1 MLDPRCLSK
10 KRSKKSSSIVPVDV
24 AALETRVDELTKV
37 NLQEEQDAEV
47 LRAYLAEMLRGQ
59 SALREQE
66 RALRDQERALHKQ
79 ERDLHAALREHRR
92 AVDAENAALKV
103 QVSQLQAE
111 HDKLTKMVA
120 YLNRLVWGRRSEKLS
135 REELGQLV
143 LAFGGSSEEAAA
155 EAPNVPVPAPLEA
168 ETDEQPAADP
178 TPKKRNHPGRTKLA
192 AALER
197 IVSEPVCVPASERA
211 CQHCAAEMA
220 GIGFVEHERVEYV
233 PAKFVVHVERREKLA
248 CKACRGDVV
257 TAARQEPAASR
268 RVGASV
274 LAHLVESKCDDALP
288 IHRQRDQFS
297 RLGFEV
303 PANTLYTYW
312 SYVTDLLRPVAETTL
327 GVVLGDPVYV
337 AMDDTT
343 LKIVD
348 KNKGSGTSRGHLW
361 CFAGS
366 GPLVGYAFTETWS
379 ANEVAP
385 WIRAID
391 ADIQCDDYKGYSAQI
406 RFADGE
412 QSGPLVD
419 PARRLGC
426 MMHVRRRFHE
436 ALKLGDKRAAEA
448 IELIQQLYAVE
459 ALAKERNLLPDDRLT
474 LRNERSLPVLA
485 RFEAAVDTL
494 ISSATPTSALGSA
507 ARYAAQQRPFLRHCF
522 TNGSFEID
530 NGRVERL
537 IREPALGRKN
547 FLFTG
552 SVDGAKRLAAAY
564 SLVQSCRN
572 LGFGARE
579 YLIDIVGKLEAGWPL
594 RRIVELVPDRWALE
608 RGLLTQP
615 QQATQ

>member
-1 MLDPRCLSK
+1 MVALSN
-10 KRSKKSSSIVPVDV
+10 
-24 AALETRVDELTKV
+24 V
-37 NLQEEQDAEV
+37 NLDEEQDPAV
-47 LRAYLAEMLRGQ
+47 LRAYVTEMRNHA
-59 SALREQE
+59 ALLVQEQE
-66 RALRDQERALHKQ
+66 KLRTQEQEQLLAQERALHTA
-79 ERDLHAALREHRR
+79 LHEHRR
-92 AVDAENAALKV
+92 AMESENAALKAE
-103 QVSQLQAE
+103 VSALQAE
-111 HDKLTKMVA
+111 REKMAKVLA

-143 LAFGGSSEEAAA
+143 LAFGGTPEQAAA
-155 EAPNVPVPAPLEA
+155 ETPSVPVPPPLEA
-168 ETDEQPAADP
+168 ETEEEPDSTPA
-178 TPKKRNHPGRTKLA
+178 PKKRNHPGRTKLSA
-192 AALER
+192 SLER
-197 IVSEPVCVPASERA
+197 VESEPVCVPNGERA

-248 CKACRGDVV
+248 CKACRGDAV
-257 TAARQEPAASR
+257 TAARKEPAASR

-303 PANTLYTYW
+303 PANTLYSYW
-312 SYVTDLLRPVAETTL
+312 SYVTDLLRPVADTTL
-327 GVVLGDPVYV
+327 SVVLGDPVYV

-343 LKIVD
+343 LKIID

-361 CFAGS
+361 CFAGT

-379 ANEVAP
+379 ATDVAP

-406 RFADGE
+406 QFADGE

-419 PARRLGC
+419 PTRRLGC

-436 ALKLGDKRAAEA
+436 AFKLGDKRAAEA
-448 IELIQQLYAVE
+448 IELIQKLYAVE
-459 ALAKERNLLPDDRLT
+459 ALAKERHLSPNDRLR
-474 LRNERSLPVLA
+474 LRSERSLPVLA
-485 RFEAAVDTL
+485 RFEEVVDALAASTTPA
-494 ISSATPTSALGSA
+494 SSLGSA
-507 ARYAAQQRPFLRHCF
+507 ARYAVQQRPFLRRCF

-572 LGFGARE
+572 LGFGARD
-579 YLIDIVGKLEAGWPL
+579 YLVDVIGKLEAGWPM

-615 QQATQ
+615 QQPSE

>member
-1 MLDPRCLSK
+1 MYERMASLTTLN
-10 KRSKKSSSIVPVDV
+10 VD
-24 AALETRVDELTKV
+24 
-37 NLQEEQDAEV
+37 EEQDPAV
-47 LRAYLAEMLRGQ
+47 LRAYVQELQRNQA
-59 SALREQE
+59 ALHAQT
-66 RALRDQERALHKQ
+66 RALR
-79 ERDLHAALREHRR
+79 
-92 AVDAENAALKV
+92 
-103 QVSQLQAE
+103 AE
-111 HDKLTKMVA
+111 HAELTAKNEALEAEREKLAQQVA

-143 LAFGGSSEEAAA
+143 LAFGGSPEDAAA
-155 EAPNVPVPAPLEA
+155 EVPNVPVPPPLEA
-168 ETDEQPAADP
+168 ETDEEPATTS
-178 TPKKRNHPGRTKLA
+178 TPKKRDHPGRTKLA
-192 AALER
+192 ASLER
-197 IVSEPVCVPASERA
+197 IVSEPVCVPASERS
-211 CQHCAAEMA
+211 CRHCAAEMT

-248 CKACRGDVV
+248 CKACRGDAM
-257 TAARQEPAASR
+257 TAARKEPAASR

-303 PANTLYTYW
+303 PANTLYSYW
-312 SYVTDLLRPVAETTL
+312 SYVTDLLRPVADTTL

-343 LKIVD
+343 LKVID
-348 KNKGSGTSRGHLW
+348 KNKGSGTARGHLW
-361 CFAGS
+361 CFAGT

-379 ANEVAP
+379 ANDVAP

-412 QSGPLVD
+412 QSGSLVD
-419 PARRLGC
+419 PQRRLGC

-448 IELIQQLYAVE
+448 IELIQELYAVE
-459 ALAKERNLLPDDRLT
+459 ALAKERGLVPDDRLM
-474 LRNERSLPVLA
+474 LRNERSQPVLA
-485 RFEAAVDTL
+485 RFEAAVDAL
-494 ISSATPTSALGSA
+494 ITSATPTSPLGSA
-507 ARYAAQQRPFLRHCF
+507 ARYAAQQRPFLRRCF

-552 SVDGAKRLAAAY
+552 SLDGAKRLAAAY

-572 LGFGARE
+572 LGFGARD
-579 YLIDIVGKLEAGWPL
+579 YLIDVIGKLEAGWPM

-615 QQATQ
+615 QQHTQ

>member
-1 MLDPRCLSK
+1 MLDPACLAK
-10 KRSKKSSSIVPVDV
+10 KRSKKSTKVALGDV
-24 AALETRVDELTKV
+24 AALKARVSELSQV
-37 NLQEEQDAEV
+37 NLDEEQDPAV
-47 LRAYLAEMLRGQ
+47 LRAYVAEMQRNHA
-59 SALREQE
+59 ALAAQE
-66 RALRDQERALHKQ
+66 RALRAELN
-79 ERDLHAALREHRR
+79 EHRR
-92 AVDAENAALKV
+92 AAEAETAALKAEV
-103 QVSQLQAE
+103 GELQAQHE
-111 HDKLTKMVA
+111 KLTRMVA

-143 LAFGGSSEEAAA
+143 LAFGGSSDEAAA
-155 EAPNVPVPAPLEA
+155 EAPNVPVPAPLEI
-168 ETDEQPAADP
+168 ETDEPATTVES
-178 TPKKRNHPGRTKLA
+178 TPKKRGHPGRTKLSA
-192 AALER
+192 SLER
-197 IVSEPVCVPASERA
+197 VESEPVLVPASERT
-211 CQHCAAEMA
+211 CQHCAAEMM

-248 CKACRGDVV
+248 CKACRGDAA
-257 TAARQEPAASR
+257 TAPRREPVASR

-288 IHRQRDQFS
+288 IHRQKDQFS

-303 PANTLYTYW
+303 PSNTLYSYW
-312 SYVTDLLRPVAETTL
+312 AYVTELLRPVADTTL

-343 LKIVD
+343 LKILD
-348 KNKGSGTSRGHLW
+348 KNKGAGTSRGHLW

-366 GPLVGYAFTETWS
+366 GPLVGYAFTETW
-379 ANEVAP
+379 AAMDVAP

-391 ADIQCDDYKGYSAQI
+391 ADIQCDDYKGYGAQV

-412 QSGPLVD
+412 ESGPLVD
-419 PARRLGC
+419 PTRRLGC

-459 ALAKERNLLPDDRLT
+459 ALAKERGLPPSGRLT
-474 LRNERSLPVLA
+474 LRNEQSLPTLE
-485 RFEAAVDTL
+485 RFEAVVDAL
-494 ISSATPTSALGSA
+494 MRSATPTSPLGSA
-507 ARYAAQQRPFLRHCF
+507 ARYAAQQRPFLRRCF

-572 LGFGARE
+572 LGFGARD
-579 YLIDIVGKLEAGWPL
+579 YLIDVIGKLEAGWPM

-615 QQATQ
+615 HQTNQ

>member
-1 MLDPRCLSK
+1 VLDPRSLAK
-10 KRSKKSSSIVPVDV
+10 KRSKTSLNTAPVDV
-24 AALETRVDELTKV
+24 AALEARTRELGEFNVD
-37 NLQEEQDAEV
+37 EEQDPAV
-47 LRAYLAEMLRGQ
+47 LRAHVAEMQRHQAELI
-59 SALREQE
+59 AAKRE
-66 RALRDQERALHKQ
+66 LHTALH
-79 ERDLHAALREHRR
+79 EHRR
-92 AVDAENAALKV
+92 AMESENAALKAE
-103 QVSQLQAE
+103 VSALQAE
-111 HDKLTKMVA
+111 REKMAKLLA

-143 LAFGGSSEEAAA
+143 LAFGGTPEQSAA
-155 EAPNVPVPAPLEA
+155 ETPSVPVPVPLEA
-168 ETDEQPAADP
+168 ETEEPDATPA
-178 TPKKRNHPGRTKLA
+178 PKKRNHPGRTKLSA
-192 AALER
+192 SLER
-197 IVSEPVCVPASERA
+197 IDSEPVCVPDGERA

-248 CKACRGDVV
+248 CKACRGDAV
-257 TAARQEPAASR
+257 TAARKEPAASR

-303 PANTLYTYW
+303 PANTLYSYW
-312 SYVTDLLRPVAETTL
+312 SYVTDLLRPVADTTL
-327 GVVLGDPVYV
+327 SVVLGDPVYV

-343 LKIVD
+343 LKIID
-348 KNKGSGTSRGHLW
+348 KNKGSGTARGHLW
-361 CFAGS
+361 CFAGT

-379 ANEVAP
+379 ATDVAP

-406 RFADGE
+406 QFADGE
-412 QSGPLVD
+412 HSGPLVD
-419 PARRLGC
+419 PTRRLGC

-436 ALKLGDKRAAEA
+436 AFKLGDKRAAEA
-448 IELIQQLYAVE
+448 IDLIQQLYAVE
-459 ALAKERNLLPDDRLT
+459 ALAKERHLSPDDRLR

-485 RFEAAVDTL
+485 RFEEVVDALAASTTPA
-494 ISSATPTSALGSA
+494 SSLGSA
-507 ARYAAQQRPFLRHCF
+507 ARYAAQQRPFLRRCF

-572 LGFGARE
+572 LGFGARD
-579 YLIDIVGKLEAGWPL
+579 YLINVIDKLEAGWPM

-608 RGLLTQP
+608 RGLLAQP
-615 QQATQ
+615 QQASE

>member
-1 MLDPRCLSK
+1 MLDPRCLAK
-10 KRSKKSSSIVPVDV
+10 KRSKKGSSVAHVDV
-24 AALETRVDELTKV
+24 TALKARMDELSQL
-37 NLQEEQDAEV
+37 NLDEEQDPAV
-47 LRAYLAEMLRGQ
+47 LRAYVAEMQRNQAMLRAQ
-59 SALREQE
+59 EQALRT
-66 RALRDQERALHKQ
+66 ALS
-79 ERDLHAALREHRR
+79 EHRR
-92 AVDAENAALKV
+92 AAEAENAALKTEV
-103 QVSQLQAE
+103 VALQAE
-111 HDKLTKMVA
+111 REKLTRMVA
-120 YLNRLVWGRRSEKLS
+120 YLNRLVWGRRSEKLT

-143 LAFGGSSEEAAA
+143 LAFGGSQDDAAA
-155 EAPNVPVPAPLEA
+155 EVPNVPVPAPLEV
-168 ETDEQPAADP
+168 ETDEESASAS
-178 TPKKRNHPGRTKLA
+178 TPKKRNHPGRTRLA
-192 AALER
+192 ASLER
-197 IVSEPVCVPASERA
+197 IVSEPVCVPASERS

-248 CKACRGDVV
+248 CKACRGDAV
-257 TAARQEPAASR
+257 TAARKEPVASR

-303 PANTLYTYW
+303 PSNTLYTYW
-312 SYVTDLLRPVAETTL
+312 SYVTDLLRPVADTTL

-337 AMDDTT
+337 ALDDTT
-343 LKIVD
+343 LKIID
-348 KNKGSGTSRGHLW
+348 KNKGSGTTRGHLW
-361 CFAGS
+361 CFAGT

-379 ANEVAP
+379 ANDVAP

-419 PARRLGC
+419 PQRRLGC

-448 IELIQQLYAVE
+448 IELIQELYAVE
-459 ALAKERNLLPDDRLT
+459 ALAKERGLVPNDRLM
-474 LRNERSLPVLA
+474 LRNERSQPVLA
-485 RFEAAVDTL
+485 RFEAAVDAL
-494 ISSATPTSALGSA
+494 ITSATPTSPLGSA
-507 ARYAAQQRPFLRHCF
+507 ARYAAQQRPFLRRCF

-552 SVDGAKRLAAAY
+552 SLDGAKRLAAAY

-572 LGFGARE
+572 LGFGARD
-579 YLIDIVGKLEAGWPL
+579 YLIDVIGKLEAGWPM
-594 RRIVELVPDRWALE
+594 RRIVELVPDRWALD

-615 QQATQ
+615 KHSTQ

>member
-1 MLDPRCLSK
+1 LAK
-10 KRSKKSSSIVPVDV
+10 KRSKQSSSVEPIDV
-24 AALETRVDELTKV
+24 AALSARMDELSEV
-37 NLQEEQDAEV
+37 NLDVEQDPAV
-47 LRAYLAEMLRGQ
+47 LRAYVTEMQRNQ
-59 SALREQE
+59 AALRAQE
-66 RALRDQERALHKQ
+66 RALRTALH
-79 ERDLHAALREHRR
+79 EHRR
-92 AVDAENAALKV
+92 AAEAENAALKAEV
-103 QVSQLQAE
+103 GALQAE
-111 HDKLTKMVA
+111 HEKLTRMVA

-168 ETDEQPAADP
+168 DTDQELATAP
-178 TPKKRNHPGRTKLA
+178 TPKKRHHPGCTKLVA
-192 AALER
+192 SLER
-197 IVSEPVCVPASERA
+197 VVSEPVCVPANERA
-211 CQHCAAEMA
+211 CQHCAAEMT

-248 CKACRGDVV
+248 CKSCRGDAV
-257 TAARQEPAASR
+257 TAARREPPASR

-303 PANTLYTYW
+303 PANTLYSYW
-312 SYVTDLLRPVAETTL
+312 SYVTDLLRPVADTTL

-348 KNKGSGTSRGHLW
+348 KNKGSGTTRGHLW
-361 CFAGS
+361 CFAGT

-379 ANEVAP
+379 ANDVAP

-391 ADIQCDDYKGYSAQI
+391 ADIQCDDYKGYSAQV

-419 PARRLGC
+419 PKRRLGC

-436 ALKLGDKRAAEA
+436 AFKLGDKRAAEA
-448 IELIQQLYAVE
+448 IELIQELYAVE
-459 ALAKERNLLPDDRLT
+459 ALARERCALPDDRLA

-485 RFEAAVDTL
+485 RFEAVVDALLT
-494 ISSATPTSALGSA
+494 SATPTSPLGSA
-507 ARYAAQQRPFLRHCF
+507 ARYAAQQRPFLRRCF

-572 LGFGARE
+572 LGFGARD
-579 YLIDIVGKLEAGWPL
+579 YLIDVIGKLEAGWPL
-594 RRIVELVPDRWALE
+594 RRIVELLPDRWAIE

>member
-1 MLDPRCLSK
+1 LAK
-10 KRSKKSSSIVPVDV
+10 KRSTKSSSVAHVDV
-24 AALETRVDELTKV
+24 TALTARMDELSQL
-37 NLQEEQDAEV
+37 NLDEEQDPAV
-47 LRAYLAEMLRGQ
+47 LRAYVAEMQRNQGLLRAQ
-59 SALREQE
+59 EQALRT
-66 RALRDQERALHKQ
+66 ALH
-79 ERDLHAALREHRR
+79 EHRR
-92 AVDAENAALKV
+92 AAEAENAALKAEV
-103 QVSQLQAE
+103 GALQAE
-111 HDKLTKMVA
+111 HEKLTRMVA

-143 LAFGGSSEEAAA
+143 LAFGGSPEEAAA
-155 EAPNVPVPAPLEA
+155 EAPNVPVPAPLAAEA
-168 ETDEQPAADP
+168 EEEAAAEP

-192 AALER
+192 ASLER

-211 CQHCAAEMA
+211 CQHCAAEMT

-248 CKACRGDVV
+248 CKACRGDAV
-257 TAARQEPAASR
+257 TAARKEPAGSR

-303 PANTLYTYW
+303 PANTLYSYW
-312 SYVTDLLRPVAETTL
+312 SYVTDLLRPVADTTL

-348 KNKGSGTSRGHLW
+348 KNKGSGTTRGHLW
-361 CFAGS
+361 CFAGT

-379 ANEVAP
+379 ANDVAP

-391 ADIQCDDYKGYSAQI
+391 AHIQCDDYKGYSAQI

-412 QSGPLVD
+412 QSAPLVD
-419 PARRLGC
+419 PTRRLGC

-436 ALKLGDKRAAEA
+436 AFKLGDKRASEA

-459 ALAKERNLLPDDRLT
+459 ALAKERGLTPDDRLT
-474 LRNERSLPVLA
+474 LRNERSVPVLS
-485 RFEAAVDTL
+485 RFEAVVDAL
-494 ISSATPTSALGSA
+494 ITSATPTSPLGSA
-507 ARYAAQQRPFLRHCF
+507 ARYAAQQRPFLRRCF

-572 LGFGARE
+572 LGFGARD
-579 YLIDIVGKLEAGWPL
+579 YLIDVIGRLEAGWPM
-594 RRIVELVPDRWALE
+594 RRIVELVPDRWAIE

-615 QQATQ
+615 QQPSQ

>member
-1 MLDPRCLSK
+1 M
-10 KRSKKSSSIVPVDV
+10 
-24 AALETRVDELTKV
+24 EELRKV
-37 NLQEEQDAEV
+37 NLDEEQDPAV
-47 LRAYLAEMLRGQ
+47 LRAYVAEMLRSQ
-59 SALREQE
+59 SALR
-66 RALRDQERALHKQ
+66 AQERALH
-79 ERDLHAALREHRR
+79 AALHEHRR
-92 AVDAENAALKV
+92 AAEAENAALKA
-103 QVSQLQAE
+103 QVDALQAE
-111 HDKLTKMVA
+111 RDKLAKLVA

-143 LAFGGSSEEAAA
+143 LAFGGSSEQAAA
-155 EAPNVPVPAPLEA
+155 ETPTVPTPAPLEA
-168 ETDEQPAADP
+168 ETDEEPTSVPA
-178 TPKKRNHPGRTKLA
+178 PKKRNHPGRTKLSSSI
-192 AALER
+192 ER
-197 IVSEPVCVPASERA
+197 IESEPVLVPMSERA
-211 CQHCAAEMA
+211 CQHCAVEMT

-233 PAKFVVHVERREKLA
+233 PAKFIVHVERREKVA
-248 CKACRGDVV
+248 CKACRGDAA
-257 TAARQEPAASR
+257 TAARGEAPASR

-297 RLGFEV
+297 RLGFDV

-312 SYVTDLLRPVAETTL
+312 SYVTDLLRPVADTTL

-343 LKIVD
+343 LKILD
-348 KNKGSGTSRGHLW
+348 KNKGSGTTRGHLW

-379 ANEVAP
+379 AADVAP
-385 WIRAID
+385 WIRAVE

-406 RFADGE
+406 RIADGE
-412 QSGPLVD
+412 ESGPLVD

-436 ALKLGDKRAAEA
+436 ALKLGDRRAAA
-448 IELIQQLYAVE
+448 TIELIQELYAVE
-459 ALAKERNLLPDDRLT
+459 ALAKERGLAPDDRLA

-485 RFEAAVDTL
+485 RFEATVDAL
-494 ISSATPTSALGSA
+494 VIAATPASPLGSA
-507 ARYAAQQRPFLRHCF
+507 ARYAAQQRPFLRRCF

-552 SVDGAKRLAAAY
+552 SLDGAKRLAAAY

-572 LGFGARE
+572 LGFGARD
-579 YLIDIVGKLEAGWPL
+579 YLIDVIAKLEAGWPM
-594 RRIVELVPDRWALE
+594 RRIVELVPDRWAIE

-615 QQATQ
+615 QQAPQ

>member
-1 MLDPRCLSK
+1 MKK
-10 KRSKKSSSIVPVDV
+10 KRPKESPNV
-24 AALETRVDELTKV
+24 APTDIAAVQARMEELRKI
-37 NLQEEQDAEV
+37 NLDDEQDPAV
-47 LRAYLAEMLRGQ
+47 LRGYVAEMLRNQ
-59 SALREQE
+59 SALRAQEQ
-66 RALRDQERALHKQ
+66 A
-79 ERDLHAALREHRR
+79 LHAALHEHRR
-92 AVDAENAALKV
+92 AAEAENAALRA
-103 QVSQLQAE
+103 QVDALNAE
-111 HDKLTKMVA
+111 HDKLTKLVA

-143 LAFGGSSEEAAA
+143 LAFGGSSEQAAA
-155 EAPNVPVPAPLEA
+155 ETPTVPTPAPLEA
-168 ETDEQPAADP
+168 ETNEESTREP
-178 TPKKRNHPGRTKLA
+178 TPKKRNHPGRTKISA
-192 AALER
+192 SIER
-197 IVSEPVCVPASERA
+197 IESDPVLVPTSERA
-211 CQHCAAEMA
+211 CQHCAAEMTS
-220 GIGFVEHERVEYV
+220 IGFVEHERVEYV
-233 PAKFVVHVERREKLA
+233 PAKFVVHVERREKVA
-248 CKACRGDVV
+248 CKACRGDAA
-257 TAARQEPAASR
+257 TAARSEPPASR
-268 RVGASV
+268 RVGTSV

-297 RLGFEV
+297 RLGFDV

-312 SYVTDLLRPVAETTL
+312 SYVTDLLRPVADTTL

-343 LKIVD
+343 LKILD
-348 KNKGSGTSRGHLW
+348 KNKGSGTTRGHLW
-361 CFAGS
+361 CFAGA

-379 ANEVAP
+379 ATDVAP

-391 ADIQCDDYKGYSAQI
+391 ADIQCDDYKGYSAQVQI
-406 RFADGE
+406 AEGE

-436 ALKLGDKRAAEA
+436 ALKLGDKRAGEA
-448 IELIQQLYAVE
+448 IALIQELYTVE
-459 ALAKERNLLPDDRLT
+459 ALAKERGLAPDERLT

-485 RFEAAVDTL
+485 RFEAAVDAL
-494 ISSATPTSALGSA
+494 ITVATPASTLGSA
-507 ARYAAQQRPFLRHCF
+507 ARYAAQQRPFLRRCF
-522 TNGSFEID
+522 TSGSFEID

-552 SVDGAKRLAAAY
+552 SLDGARRLAAAY

-572 LGFGARE
+572 LGFGARD
-579 YLIDIVGKLEAGWPL
+579 YLIDVIGKLEAGWPM

-615 QQATQ
+615 QQASQ

>member
-1 MLDPRCLSK
+1 M
-10 KRSKKSSSIVPVDV
+10 
-24 AALETRVDELTKV
+24 DELSQL
-37 NLQEEQDAEV
+37 NLDEEQDPAV
-47 LRAYLAEMLRGQ
+47 LRAYVAEMQRNQAMLRAQ
-59 SALREQE
+59 EQALRT
-66 RALRDQERALHKQ
+66 ALS
-79 ERDLHAALREHRR
+79 EHRR
-92 AVDAENAALKV
+92 AAEAENAALKTEV
-103 QVSQLQAE
+103 VALQAE
-111 HDKLTKMVA
+111 REKLTRMVA
-120 YLNRLVWGRRSEKLS
+120 YLNRLVWGRRSEKLT

-143 LAFGGSSEEAAA
+143 LAFGGSQDDAAA
-155 EAPNVPVPAPLEA
+155 EVPNVPVPAPLEV
-168 ETDEQPAADP
+168 ETDEESASAS
-178 TPKKRNHPGRTKLA
+178 TPKKRNHPGRTRLA
-192 AALER
+192 ASLER
-197 IVSEPVCVPASERA
+197 IVSEPVCVPASERS

-248 CKACRGDVV
+248 CKACRGDAV
-257 TAARQEPAASR
+257 TAARKEPVASR

-303 PANTLYTYW
+303 PSNTLYTYW
-312 SYVTDLLRPVAETTL
+312 SYVTDLLRPVADTTL

-337 AMDDTT
+337 ALDDTT
-343 LKIVD
+343 LKIID
-348 KNKGSGTSRGHLW
+348 KNKGSGTTRGHLW
-361 CFAGS
+361 CFAGT

-379 ANEVAP
+379 ANDVAP

-419 PARRLGC
+419 PQRRLGC

-448 IELIQQLYAVE
+448 IELIQELYAVE
-459 ALAKERNLLPDDRLT
+459 ALAKERGLVPNDRLM
-474 LRNERSLPVLA
+474 LRNERSQPVLA
-485 RFEAAVDTL
+485 RFEAAVDAL
-494 ISSATPTSALGSA
+494 ITSATPTSPLGSA
-507 ARYAAQQRPFLRHCF
+507 ARYAAQQRPFLRRCF

-552 SVDGAKRLAAAY
+552 SLDGSKRLAAAY

-572 LGFGARE
+572 LGFGARD
-579 YLIDIVGKLEAGWPL
+579 YLIDVIGKLEAGWPM
-594 RRIVELVPDRWALE
+594 RRIVELVPDRWALD

-615 QQATQ
+615 KHSTQ

>member
-1 MLDPRCLSK
+1 LKK
-10 KRSKKSSSIVPVDV
+10 KRPKQSSKVAPVDI
-24 AALETRVDELTKV
+24 AALEARMNELSQV
-37 NLQEEQDAEV
+37 NLDEEQDPAV
-47 LRAYLAEMLRGQ
+47 LRAHMAEMLRGHA
-59 SALREQE
+59 ALRAHEQAALRTQEAALLAQE
-66 RALRDQERALHKQ
+66 RALQAALH
-79 ERDLHAALREHRR
+79 AHRR
-92 AVDAENAALKV
+92 AAEAENAALRS
-103 QVSQLQAE
+103 QVDALHAE
-111 HDKLTKMVA
+111 REKLTKLVA

-135 REELGQLV
+135 REELSQLV
-143 LAFGGSSEEAAA
+143 LAFGGSSEQAAA
-155 EAPNVPVPAPLEA
+155 ETPTVPTPALLEA
-168 ETDEQPAADP
+168 ETDEESTSEP

-192 AALER
+192 ASIER
-197 IVSEPVCVPASERA
+197 IENEPVLVPTSERA
-211 CQHCAAEMA
+211 CQHCAVEMT

-233 PAKFVVHVERREKLA
+233 PAKFVVHVERREKVA
-248 CKACRGDVV
+248 CKACRGDAA
-257 TAARQEPAASR
+257 TAARGEPPASR

-297 RLGFEV
+297 RLGFDV

-312 SYVTDLLRPVAETTL
+312 SYVTDLLRPVADTTL

-337 AMDDTT
+337 AVDDTT
-343 LKIVD
+343 LKILD
-348 KNKGSGTSRGHLW
+348 KNKGAGTTRGHLW
-361 CFAGS
+361 CFAGT

-379 ANEVAP
+379 ASDVAP

-391 ADIQCDDYKGYSAQI
+391 ADIQCDDYKGYSAHVQI
-406 RFADGE
+406 AEGE
-412 QSGPLVD
+412 ESGPLVD

-448 IELIQQLYAVE
+448 IELIQRLYAVE
-459 ALAKERNLLPDDRLT
+459 ALAKERGLGPDDRLA
-474 LRNERSLPVLA
+474 LRNDQSLPVLA
-485 RFEAAVDTL
+485 RFEAAVDALVTA
-494 ISSATPTSALGSA
+494 ATPASTLGSA
-507 ARYAAQQRPFLRHCF
+507 ARYAAQQRPFLRRCF
-522 TNGSFEID
+522 TSGSFEID

-552 SVDGAKRLAAAY
+552 SLDGAKRLAAAY

-572 LGFGARE
+572 LGFGARD
-579 YLIDIVGKLEAGWPL
+579 YLVDVIGKLEAGWPM

-615 QQATQ
+615 QQASQ